1 MTEENRWVTPDD
13 ITRSLVTEKP
23 KVESS
28 KLSVERW
35 LWEGYTWVVAMPL
48 TSTSGDTSV
57 LAFHSP
63 TDLEEKETTGLE
75 GKRVLNS

>member
-1 MTEENRWVTPDD
+1 MTPDD
-13 ITRSLVTEKP
+13 ITTLLVTEKP

-28 KLSVERW
+28 ELSVERR
-35 LWEGYTWVVAMPL
+35 LWGGYTRVVAMLL

-63 TDLEEKETTGLE
+63 TGLEEKETTGLE